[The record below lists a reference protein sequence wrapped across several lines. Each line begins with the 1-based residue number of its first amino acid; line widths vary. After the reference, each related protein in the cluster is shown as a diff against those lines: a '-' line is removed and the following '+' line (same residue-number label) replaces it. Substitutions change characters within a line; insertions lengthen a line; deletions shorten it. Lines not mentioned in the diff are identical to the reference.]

1 MFEQSARLVGC
12 AKRTI
17 ARAALYAAGVLR
29 TPYGSGAPGSARAW
43 LLLAAML
50 ACGLLAGCSKPPTT
64 SPNSSSETPAS
75 VPTGNSLVRIA
86 AAADLRFALEELIA
100 EFQKTE
106 PDIKLEAT
114 YGSSGNLFAQ
124 LANKAPF
131 DIFFSAD
138 RLYAHQ
144 LVEQQLADADSEF
157 VYGIGQIVVWV
168 PNSSPLDL
176 KKAGIGAVVD
186 AAVRK
191 VAIANPE
198 HAPYGRA
205 AETAFRSLGVY
216 DQVRDRLVLG
226 ENVAQAAQFVESGAA
241 DVGVIALS
249 LAMAPTMRDKGRYWN
264 VPLDAYPRLEQA
276 GVVLKSAADADAA
289 RRFRAFVI
297 NPRGQELLA
306 RYGFIR
312 PEK

>member
-1 MFEQSARLVGC
+1 MSA
-12 AKRTI
+12 K
-17 ARAALYAAGVLR
+17 
-29 TPYGSGAPGSARAW
+29 
-43 LLLAAML
+43 
-50 ACGLLAGCSKPPTT
+50 
-64 SPNSSSETPAS
+64 SEPA
-75 VPTGNSLVRIA
+75 GNSLVRVA
-86 AAADLRFALEELIA
+86 AAADLRFALEEVIA
-100 EFQKTE
+100 EFKKAE
-106 PDIKLEAT
+106 PDTKIEAT
-114 YGSSGNLFAQ
+114 YGSSGNLSTQ
-124 LANKAPF
+124 LANGAPF

-138 RLYAHQ
+138 RAYAHR

-176 KKAGIGAVVD
+176 EKVCIGAVVD
-186 AAVRK
+186 MAVRK

-205 AETAFRSLGVY
+205 AEAAFRSLGVY

-249 LAMAPTMRDKGRYWN
+249 LAMAPTMRDKGRYWH

-276 GVVLKSAADADAA
+276 GVVLKAAGDADAA
-289 RRFRAFVI
+289 RRFRALVI
-297 NPRGQELLA
+297 SPRGQELLA

>member
-1 MFEQSARLVGC
+1 M
-12 AKRTI
+12 
-17 ARAALYAAGVLR
+17 
-29 TPYGSGAPGSARAW
+29 
-43 LLLAAML
+43 LAACCL
-50 ACGLLAGCSKPPTT
+50 LLAGCGNPSSHPPGSTAET
-64 SPNSSSETPAS
+64 SLSAKSEPA
-75 VPTGNSLVRIA
+75 GNSLVRVA
-86 AAADLRFALEELIA
+86 AAADLRFALEEVIA
-100 EFQKTE
+100 EFKKAE
-106 PDIKLEAT
+106 PDTKIEAT
-114 YGSSGNLFAQ
+114 YGSSGNLSTQ
-124 LANKAPF
+124 LANGAPF

-138 RLYAHQ
+138 RAYAHR

-176 KKAGIGAVVD
+176 EKVCIGAVVD
-186 AAVRK
+186 MAVRK

-205 AETAFRSLGVY
+205 AEAAFRSLGVY

-249 LAMAPTMRDKGRYWN
+249 LAMAPTMRDKGRYWH

-276 GVVLKSAADADAA
+276 GVVLKAAGDADAA
-289 RRFRAFVI
+289 RRFRALVI
-297 NPRGQELLA
+297 SPRGQELLA